1 MDQDDD
7 FSSWDNSHR
16 AFLQAFLARSTFTF
30 PQAKPVLAT
39 IMSAQQGR
47 GVLVEDITQPDF
59 DSYISALNGAISP
72 YDFEIRYTI
81 PQRYKTARAERMY
94 ALVNTTSDPITQL
107 ATTHTADEMAFVQR
121 VLDDMFEKY
130 NTPQRETMAIKG
142 IQAVNLARS
151 SSNRAS
157 GQHIVIDGD
166 EAETQAS
173 TSNSGALTKTQAQ
186 NVMDSLVDEGWFRR
200 VGDYYTLSP
209 RAIMELRGW
218 LVETYNEPPDE
229 DGTPGVERIKSCQAC
244 REIVTM
250 GQRCKE
256 KTCKGRL
263 HEHCVANMFRTQR
276 GEEKC
281 PICRRDWTGTDCVG
295 PKADATG
302 RASGGGTGRAS
313 TVRRSSAPSRTNGG
327 GASEDEEEEVL
338 SD

>member
-1 MDQDDD
+1 MERDDES
-7 FSSWDNSHR
+7 SSWDNSHR

-30 PQAKPVLAT
+30 SQARPVLAT

-47 GVLVEDITQPDF
+47 EVLVEDVTQPDF
-59 DSYISALNGAISP
+59 DSYISALNGALSP
-72 YDFEIRYTI
+72 YDIEIRYTI

-121 VLDDMFEKY
+121 LIDDMFEKY

-151 SSNRAS
+151 SNNRAS
-157 GQHIVIDGD
+157 GQQVVIDGD
-166 EAETQAS
+166 DAETQA
-173 TSNSGALTKTQAQ
+173 TASNSGALTKTQAQ
-186 NVMDSLVDEGWFRR
+186 NVMDSLVDEGWFRL

-229 DGTPGVERIKSCQAC
+229 DGTSGVERIKFCQAC

-263 HEHCVANMFRTQR
+263 HEHCIANMFRTQR

-281 PICRRDWTGTDCVG
+281 PVCRRPWTGGEFVG
-295 PKADATG
+295 PKADASG
-302 RASGGGTGRAS
+302 RASGEGPRRSGTAGRNSGGGRA
-313 TVRRSSAPSRTNGG
+313 NGG
-327 GASEDEEEEVL
+327 RGSEDGE
-338 SD
+338 